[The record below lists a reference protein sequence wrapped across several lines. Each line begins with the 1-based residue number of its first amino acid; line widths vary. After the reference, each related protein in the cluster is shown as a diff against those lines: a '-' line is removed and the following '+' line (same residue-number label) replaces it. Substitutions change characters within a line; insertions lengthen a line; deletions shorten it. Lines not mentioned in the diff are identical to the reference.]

1 MYLSPCFYYINQKNY
16 IKGGN
21 MGNSLYKIIEL
32 VGTSSTSWEDAAKT
46 AVESAAKSLRE
57 VRVAEVDRLDVKLDN
72 GKVTSYRARIKLS
85 FKYLT

>member
-1 MYLSPCFYYINQKNY
+1 
-16 IKGGN
+16 

-57 VRVAEVDRLDVKLDN
+57 VRVAEIDRLDVKLED
-72 GKVTSYRARIKLS
+72 GKVTTYRARIKLS
-85 FKYLT
+85 FKYLS

>member
-1 MYLSPCFYYINQKNY
+1 
-16 IKGGN
+16 

-57 VRVAEVDRLDVKLDN
+57 VRVAEIDRLDVKLEN
-72 GKVTSYRARIKLS
+72 GKVTTYRARIKLS

>member
-1 MYLSPCFYYINQKNY
+1 
-16 IKGGN
+16 

-32 VGTSSTSWEDAAKT
+32 VGTSSTSWEDAAKS

>member
-1 MYLSPCFYYINQKNY
+1 MA
-16 IKGGN
+16 
-21 MGNSLYKIIEL
+21 NSLYKIIEL

-57 VRVAEVDRLDVKLDN
+57 VRVAEIDRLDVKLEN
-72 GKVTSYRARIKLS
+72 GKVTTYRARVKLS